1 MIIVRLNIF
10 SKTSFWESFCHLG
23 VTKLKAL
30 PTANKK
36 DGNTRSVGVN
46 PFQEACSRNEKLGL
60 PPGVFTTIIRQ
71 MVMPRKTS
79 NAVKR
84 WVDIADIRYRFQT
97 RI

>member
-10 SKTSFWESFCHLG
+10 SKTSFWGSFCHLG

-46 PFQEACSRNEKLGL
+46 PFHCAWSKG
-60 PPGVFTTIIRQ
+60 
-71 MVMPRKTS
+71 
-79 NAVKR
+79 
-84 WVDIADIRYRFQT
+84 
-97 RI
+97 